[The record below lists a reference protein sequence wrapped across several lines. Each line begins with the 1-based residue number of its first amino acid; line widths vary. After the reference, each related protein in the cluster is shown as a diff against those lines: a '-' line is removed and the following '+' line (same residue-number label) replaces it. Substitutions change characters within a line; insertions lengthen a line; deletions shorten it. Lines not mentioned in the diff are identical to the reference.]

1 MQTNIPVLL
10 LKAMF
15 TFCFY
20 VKFCI
25 IYTYQGPAQTLGRG
39 GRQGRS
45 QEMIK
50 GSPTLLIVGTG
61 SGVLPQWNLVGSGDI
76 FLGPGWKYAV
86 YRTAWRVWPSLAKS
100 LVGGLGFKNVN
111 FLYYRAPSWHV
122 FILKI
127 LSFICFFQL
136 LWWAACQSAG

>member
-39 GRQGRS
+39 GQQGRS
-45 QEMIK
+45 QEK
-50 GSPTLLIVGTG
+50 GVQLYFLLG
-61 SGVLPQWNLVGSGDI
+61 
-76 FLGPGWKYAV
+76 
-86 YRTAWRVWPSLAKS
+86 R
-100 LVGGLGFKNVN
+100 GLGSSHNEIWWD
-111 FLYYRAPSWHV
+111 LG
-122 FILKI
+122 I
-127 LSFICFFQL
+127 FF
-136 LWWAACQSAG
+136 